1 VDWVTGALGAVA
13 FVLAQPVASAAA
25 KAPSAI
31 TRIPTGIDRVMRL
44 TVYQVKLRASPEN
57 EVVPAMKH
65 PIIF

>member
-1 VDWVTGALGAVA
+1 
-13 FVLAQPVASAAA
+13 VLAQPAISAAA

-31 TRIPTGIDRVMRL
+31 ARMPTGNDRVMRL

-57 EVVPAMKH
+57 EVMPAMKH